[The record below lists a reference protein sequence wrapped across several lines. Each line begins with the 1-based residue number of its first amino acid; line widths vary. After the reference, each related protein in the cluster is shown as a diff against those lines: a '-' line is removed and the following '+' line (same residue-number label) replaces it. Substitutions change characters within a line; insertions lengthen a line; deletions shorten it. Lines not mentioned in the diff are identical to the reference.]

1 MENHYFGCKLSSEI
15 IYKIKR
21 MQYICNLKLHCYLH
35 LKWYLQSCLHFSWN
49 ENYTF
54 CYHLEKSLVQ
64 FSIYL
69 KKQQTPNPEAQFPDA
84 MPPLL
89 EHSSA
94 VKQTPYIVV
103 VVSMFVWHCMLSNDT
118 TENSEKAPV
127 QKQIILRK
135 FTNKL

>member
-1 MENHYFGCKLSSEI
+1 MENHYFGCKLGSEI
-15 IYKIKR
+15 KYKIR
-21 MQYICNLKLHCYLH
+21 EMQFTISNCTVIYI
-35 LKWYLQSCLHFSWN
+35 WN
-49 ENYTF
+49 GISRVVFIFPEMKVTNF
-54 CYHLEKSLVQ
+54 VIIMKNFLVQ

-118 TENSEKAPV
+118 TENREKAPV
-127 QKQIILRK
+127 LKQIVSKK

>member
-21 MQYICNLKLHCYLH
+21 MQYIISNCTVIYI
-35 LKWYLQSCLHFSWN
+35 WN
-49 ENYTF
+49 GISRVVFIFPEMKVTNFVIIMKTF
-54 CYHLEKSLVQ
+54 LVQ

-127 QKQIILRK
+127 KKQT
-135 FTNKL
+135 TNIKEIY

>member
-1 MENHYFGCKLSSEI
+1 MENHYFGCKLCSEI
-15 IYKIKR
+15 KHKIR
-21 MQYICNLKLHCYLH
+21 EMQYTISNCTVIYICNGISSVGFIFPEMNIKDFVIIKKNVLA
-35 LKWYLQSCLHFSWN
+35 
-49 ENYTF
+49 
-54 CYHLEKSLVQ
+54 KS
-64 FSIYL
+64 FIYL

-89 EHSSA
+89 VHSSA

-127 QKQIILRK
+127 
-135 FTNKL
+135 